1 MSEGVSMATPG
12 QRGGPFQGLTD
23 NSLQNTKEIC
33 SYDLLIDR
41 FFVSKPLHELKK
53 ALYSYMF

>member
-1 MSEGVSMATPG
+1 MATPG